1 MNKREIKGYFR
12 EMFLFDIKRERIIY
26 SYLCREKLSKK
37 QRKLLTDETRFGSY
51 QSWKAYIVSRYE
63 VYTKESLLEFSRA
76 INQFLRESKQF
87 DEYHRNV
94 VIAYM
99 SAVFCALIPYFTTEA
114 QNSIVLFLVMT
125 IVVPIFIFAL
135 VVTAYNSLG
144 GRDTDFY
151 EDIKDIIDQMIEEKA

>member
-12 EMFLFDIKRERIIY
+12 ETFLFDIKKERIIY

-37 QRKLLTDETRFGSY
+37 QKKLLTDETRFGSY
-51 QSWKAYIVSRYE
+51 QSWKSYIVNRYE

-76 INQFLRESKQF
+76 LNLFLREAKQF

-99 SAVFCALIPYFTTEA
+99 SAVFCALITHYTVEVV
-114 QNSIVLFLVMT
+114 NSIALFLIMT
-125 IVVPIFIFAL
+125 ISVLILIFVL
-135 VVTAYNSLG
+135 VVNAYNSLG
-144 GRDTDFY
+144 ERNTDFY
-151 EDIKDIIDQMIEEKA
+151 ADIKEIIDQMIEDKV